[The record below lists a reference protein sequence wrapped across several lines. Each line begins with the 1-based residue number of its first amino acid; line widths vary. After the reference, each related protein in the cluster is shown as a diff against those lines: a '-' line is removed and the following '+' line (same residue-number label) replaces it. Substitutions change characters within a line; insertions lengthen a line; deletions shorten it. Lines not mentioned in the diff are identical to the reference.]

1 MFGLTVL
8 FCLFPIWYVARYN
21 LHMLQLNTY
30 INKEHYSWINDN
42 FKKQWL
48 LVAVALVG
56 ILQIVFVNKLVL
68 AIEWLLFLL
77 TNVIFKLTCEMNNKK
92 PLHFTARAKRIL
104 VTDFILCA
112 IVVALFCFLLGFEAA
127 CGAVS
132 LVMGLQIVFV
142 PLANTLNVPEE
153 KLVKRHYINQAKAIL
168 KSCENLTIIGITGSY
183 GKTSMKFYLAELLQS
198 KFNVLMT
205 PESYNTPMGIV
216 KTIRESLTP
225 SHDIFICEMG
235 ARYVGE
241 IKEICDIVH
250 PDAGI
255 ITSVGPAHLMTFGSL
270 ENIAK
275 TKFELADALLKD
287 PPLEPGPLEDGPLFL
302 NGDSELVMQELDKR
316 ASEDIY
322 DNATVYS
329 VEADFPTDYTST
341 IQNVTCNGTNFMTV
355 GCEDYNDVFHTRLVG
370 AHNVINLTGAIAVA
384 KYFRVED
391 VSIAVSVRK
400 IRPVPHRME
409 LKKTGDVTIIDDA
422 FNSNPVGSAA
432 AVETLS
438 MFDGVRVLLTPGMV
452 ELGKEEERYNFEFGE
467 RAASCVDWIVLVGE
481 EHTRPIKNGALRA
494 GFSPSNIAVF
504 DTFDEAIQFAYKIER
519 GEKEIF
525 ILLENDLPDNY
536 S

>member
-8 FCLFPIWYVARYN
+8 FCLFPTWYVARFN

-48 LVAVALVG
+48 LVAVCLVG
-56 ILQIVFVNKLVL
+56 ILQIVFVNKLVV
-68 AIEWLLFLL
+68 AIQWLLFVL

-112 IVVALFCFLLGFEAA
+112 VLVALACLLLGFEAA
-127 CGAVS
+127 SGAVA
-132 LVMGLQIVFV
+132 LVMGLQIVIV

-168 KSCENLTIIGITGSY
+168 KNCENLTIIGVTGSY
-183 GKTSMKFYLAELLQS
+183 GKTSMKFYLTELLQS

-216 KTIRESLTP
+216 KTIRESLTT
-225 SHDIFICEMG
+225 SHDIFVCEMG

-250 PDAGI
+250 PDVGI
-255 ITSVGPAHLMTFGSL
+255 ITSIGPAHLMTFGSL

-275 TKFELADALLKD
+275 TKFELADALPQDAK
-287 PPLEPGPLEDGPLFL
+287 LFL
-302 NGDSELVMQELDKR
+302 NADSELVMRELDKR
-316 ASEDIY
+316 TSQGVY
-322 DNATVYS
+322 DNVTLYSVNADGLSDFTSEIKSVTCDGTDFATVGP
-329 VEADFPTDYTST
+329 EGFNAD
-341 IQNVTCNGTNFMTV
+341 
-355 GCEDYNDVFHTRLVG
+355 FHTRLVG
-370 AHNVINLTGAIAVA
+370 AHNVINLTGAVA
-384 KYFRVED
+384 AAKFFGVED
-391 VSIAVSVRK
+391 AAIASSLRK

-438 MFDGVRVLLTPGMV
+438 MFDGVRILVTPGMV
-452 ELGKEEERYNFEFGE
+452 ELGKEEEHYNFQFGE
-467 RAASCVDWIVLVGE
+467 RAATCADWIVLVGE

-519 GEKEIF
+519 GEKEAF